1 MENKDDSISIE
12 EKIRKYSYLVR
23 SVVRKYFLIGG
34 EQEDLIQEG
43 MIGLCKAITS
53 FNKDFGG
60 RFENYAILCIDS
72 QIKTLIKK
80 ENNKKNFSLNNSVS
94 IELFRSEDGEELN
107 LVTSGIVNS
116 PETTFLSMEKCNYI
130 KEQIV
135 NNLTIGQKK
144 VFRLYLM
151 GKTYGEIAEI
161 IGSNNK
167 HVDNVLSKIRKKLS
181 HIK

>member
-1 MENKDDSISIE
+1 MENKDDDISIE
-12 EKIRKYSYLVR
+12 EKIRKYAYLVR

-43 MIGLCKAITS
+43 MIGLCKAITTYDK
-53 FNKDFGG
+53 NIGG

-72 QIKTLIKK
+72 QIKTIIKK

-94 IELFRSEDGEELN
+94 IELFRGEDGEELN
-107 LVTSGIVNS
+107 LVTNGVSNS
-116 PETTFLSMEKCNYI
+116 PESTFLSIEKCNYI

-135 NNLTIGQKK
+135 HNLTINQKK
-144 VFRLYLM
+144 VFRLYLT
-151 GKTYGEIAEI
+151 GKTYGEIAEML
-161 IGSNNK
+161 GSNSK
-167 HVDNVLSKIRKKLS
+167 HVDNVLSKIRKKLK